1 MSLRPQKRIAADILG
16 VGENRV
22 FIQPEFVDEVS
33 LALTRVDIK
42 KLIYDGIIRARPVK
56 GVSRGRARS
65 LHEKKKKGLRRGSG
79 SRKGTKTARMPR
91 KRSWMFRIRAQ
102 RRFLKELR
110 ESRSITPNS
119 YRMLYK
125 KAKGGTFKSV
135 NALKMYIEEHKLSAK
150 KKERKR

>member
-1 MSLRPQKRIAADILG
+1 MSLRPQRRIAADILG

-33 LALTRVDIK
+33 LALTRADLK
-42 KLIYDGIIRARPVK
+42 KLVYDGIIRVRPVR
-56 GVSRGRARS
+56 GVSRGRARRF
-65 LHEKKKKGLRRGSG
+65 HEKRKKGLRRGSG
-79 SRKGTKTARMPR
+79 SRKGAKTARMPR

-102 RRFLKELR
+102 RRFLRELR
-110 ESRSITPNS
+110 DSRSVTPNT

-135 NALKMYIEEHKLSAK
+135 NALKMYIEEHKLYAK
-150 KKERKR
+150 RKERKR